1 MAEMGRLAIRWLGK
15 LCQQRRPLLPLLLL
29 PAAHALTA
37 PCFVSPPADSYI
49 PRFKAS
55 TIEMIEA
62 QGGIVGWTA
71 DSVAVEAALQSAA

>member
-1 MAEMGRLAIRWLGK
+1 MHSHW
-15 LCQQRRPLLPLLLL
+15 PLL
-29 PAAHALTA
+29 
-37 PCFVSPPADSYI
+37 CFVPSLASPADSYI

-71 DSVAVEAALQSAA
+71 DSMAVEAALQSAA